1 MMYYYYFE
9 PGFFQGND
17 PDVKLRKLNDSGHHT
32 LFYKYCCNPARYE
45 EYAFCF
51 QQEFLA
57 MSGLEEQML
66 HSESAHVYKRLFPSY
81 YETGLSKKGSPY
93 LITDYIPGCTLE
105 DILSSARVTSPQ
117 QILTSQQILQLF
129 QQLDQA
135 QSWLHKAGLIQMDL
149 SPRNI
154 IVCNHIQ
161 PELYSYDTLDIR
173 LIDFTD
179 AYYLSSEIRRKRDR
193 WNRRHHLI
201 NGLAD
206 RSLPPGFM
214 LQQTAALFVTYSSF
228 IKVRKIMN
236 STVPVNHF
244 STDMAV
250 CSIVFVSELHLRFSR
265 MNRTLPET
273 LMYPSLTG
281 QTGSA
286 NCSGLCS
293 RDSMY

>member
-1 MMYYYYFE
+1 MMYFHDRYFE

-17 PDVKLRKLNDSGHHT
+17 PDVKLRKLNVSGHPT

-66 HSESAHVYKRLFPSY
+66 HSESTHVYKHLFPSY
-81 YETGLSKKGSPY
+81 YDAGLNNKTGSPY

-129 QQLDQA
+129 QQLDEA

-179 AYYLSSEIRRKRDR
+179 AYYLSSEIRRKRAR

-206 RSLPPGFM
+206 RSLPPEFQ
-214 LQQTAALFVTYSSF
+214 LQQTAALLFTYLFYKGQKDYEQHRPCEPFFDRYGSLLNCLRVRTAPSF
-228 IKVRKIMN
+228 FPNEPDASGN
-236 STVPVNHF
+236 SDVSLSHW
-244 STDMAV
+244 SDWL
-250 CSIVFVSELHLRFSR
+250 SELFR
-265 MNRTLPET
+265 
-273 LMYPSLTG
+273 SL
-281 QTGSA
+281 
-286 NCSGLCS
+286 
-293 RDSMY
+293 

>member
-1 MMYYYYFE
+1 
-9 PGFFQGND
+9 
-17 PDVKLRKLNDSGHHT
+17 
-32 LFYKYCCNPARYE
+32 
-45 EYAFCF
+45 
-51 QQEFLA
+51 

-206 RSLPPGFM
+206 RSLPPDFQ
-214 LQQTAALFVTYSSF
+214 LQQTAALLFTYLFYKGQKDYEQHRPCEPFFDRYGSLLNCLRVRTAPSF
-228 IKVRKIMN
+228 FPNEPDASGN
-236 STVPVNHF
+236 SDVSLSHW
-244 STDMAV
+244 SDWL
-250 CSIVFVSELHLRFSR
+250 SELFR
-265 MNRTLPET
+265 
-273 LMYPSLTG
+273 SL
-281 QTGSA
+281 
-286 NCSGLCS
+286 
-293 RDSMY
+293 

>member
-1 MMYYYYFE
+1 MMYFHDRYFE

-57 MSGLEEQML
+57 MSDLEKQMR
-66 HSESAHVYKRLFPSY
+66 HSGFDHVYERLFPFY
-81 YETGLSKKGSPY
+81 HETGLSKTGIPY

-129 QQLDQA
+129 QQLDEA

-161 PELYSYDTLDIR
+161 PELFSYDTLDIR

-206 RSLPPGFM
+206 RSLPPDFQ
-214 LQQTAALFVTYSSF
+214 LQQTAALLFTYLFYKGQKDYEQHRPCEPFFDRYGSLLNCLRVRTAPSF
-228 IKVRKIMN
+228 FQN
-236 STVPVNHF
+236 TLDGFQDSDAF
-244 STDMAV
+244 LSCWSDWLD
-250 CSIVFVSELHLRFSR
+250 ELF
-265 MNRTLPET
+265 RTLK
-273 LMYPSLTG
+273 
-281 QTGSA
+281 Q
-286 NCSGLCS
+286 
-293 RDSMY
+293 

>member
-1 MMYYYYFE
+1 
-9 PGFFQGND
+9 
-17 PDVKLRKLNDSGHHT
+17 
-32 LFYKYCCNPARYE
+32 
-45 EYAFCF
+45 
-51 QQEFLA
+51 

-66 HSESAHVYKRLFPSY
+66 HRESAHVYKRLFPSY
-81 YETGLSKKGSPY
+81 YDAGLSKKGSPY

-117 QILTSQQILQLF
+117 QLLTSQQILQLF
-129 QQLDQA
+129 QQLDEA

-179 AYYLSSEIRRKRDR
+179 AYYLSSEIRRKRAQ

-206 RSLPPGFM
+206 RNLPPEFQ
-214 LQQTAALFVTYSSF
+214 LQQTAALLFTYLFYKGQKDYEQHRPCEPFFDRYGSLLNCLRVRTAPSFFPNEPDASESSD
-228 IKVRKIMN
+228 V
-236 STVPVNHF
+236 SLSHW
-244 STDMAV
+244 SDWL
-250 CSIVFVSELHLRFSR
+250 SELFL
-265 MNRTLPET
+265 
-273 LMYPSLTG
+273 SL
-281 QTGSA
+281 
-286 NCSGLCS
+286 
-293 RDSMY
+293 

>member
-1 MMYYYYFE
+1 MMYFHDRYFE

-17 PDVKLRKLNDSGHHT
+17 PDVKLRKLNVSGHHT

-66 HSESAHVYKRLFPSY
+66 HSESAHVYKHLFPSY
-81 YETGLSKKGSPY
+81 YDAGLNNKTGSPY

-129 QQLDQA
+129 QQLDEA

-161 PELYSYDTLDIR
+161 PELFSYDALDIT

-179 AYYLSSEIRRKRDR
+179 AYYFSSEIRRKRAQ

-206 RSLPPGFM
+206 RSLPPEFQ
-214 LQQTAALFVTYSSF
+214 LQQTAALLFTYLFYKGQKDYEQHRPCEPFFDRYGSLLNCLRVRTAPSF
-228 IKVRKIMN
+228 FPNEPDASGN
-236 STVPVNHF
+236 SDVSLSHW
-244 STDMAV
+244 SDWL
-250 CSIVFVSELHLRFSR
+250 SELFR
-265 MNRTLPET
+265 
-273 LMYPSLTG
+273 SL
-281 QTGSA
+281 
-286 NCSGLCS
+286 
-293 RDSMY
+293 

>member
-1 MMYYYYFE
+1 MMYFHDCYFE
-9 PGFFQGND
+9 PDFFQGND

-57 MSGLEEQML
+57 MSGLEKQML
-66 HSESAHVYKRLFPSY
+66 HSRFAHEYKRLFPSY

-129 QQLDQA
+129 QQLDEA

-193 WNRRHHLI
+193 
-201 NGLAD
+201 
-206 RSLPPGFM
+206 
-214 LQQTAALFVTYSSF
+214 
-228 IKVRKIMN
+228 
-236 STVPVNHF
+236 
-244 STDMAV
+244 
-250 CSIVFVSELHLRFSR
+250 
-265 MNRTLPET
+265 
-273 LMYPSLTG
+273 
-281 QTGSA
+281 
-286 NCSGLCS
+286 
-293 RDSMY
+293 